1 MKTTPITR
9 LIGLSLIAIIVAGA
23 CSAGASPTPPASPTL
38 PPDAPV
44 TSPPDGGG
52 VDPGLPQ
59 PAFVVPQPGQLNTHP
74 VAITSLIPTVDGRHV
89 TVQADWVSGV
99 EPCYVLD
106 RVEVDT
112 KTTMS
117 EPPTVSITIALFE
130 GSSDLN
136 VACIEIAAYKA
147 TLVDLGELQPG
158 SYVVQ
163 SADGSAPPVSFTVE

>member
-1 MKTTPITR
+1 
-9 LIGLSLIAIIVAGA
+9 V
-23 CSAGASPTPPASPTL
+23 TL

-59 PAFVVPQPGQLNTHP
+59 PAFVVPQPGQLAVHP
-74 VAITSLIPTVDGRHV
+74 VAITALTPTVDGRRV
-89 TVQADWVSGV
+89 SVQADWVSGV

-106 RVEVDT
+106 HVTVET

-117 EPPTVSITIALFE
+117 EPPTISITIGLFE

-136 VACIEIAAYKA
+136 VACIEIAMYKA
-147 TLVDLGELQPG
+147 TLVDLGELEPG
-158 SYVVQ
+158 SYVVN
-163 SADGSAPPVSFTVE
+163 SADGSAAPASFTVE